1 MSNRFHINSVKVTGP
16 GVRDSEVQFQEGL
29 NIIEG
34 GSDTGKTS
42 IVHCILY
49 VFNKSCGPR
58 IKSVQVK

>member
-49 VFNKSCGPR
+49 VW
-58 IKSVQVK
+58 

>member
-34 GSDTGKTS
+34 GS
-42 IVHCILY
+42 
-49 VFNKSCGPR
+49 GPR